1 MHRRL
6 PILVLALIPVLA
18 LAAIRGEPLPEDIEA
33 MGVAEAVN
41 ASGSLDGQSVVI
53 EGRITRVCQKKG
65 CWAVFAED
73 EHIIRV
79 MAADHAFAIP
89 ADYSGPA
96 RAHGVLE
103 REELSAEHVEHLIA
117 EDGADA
123 GLREDP
129 VEIRLIASGV
139 ELLAE

>member
-1 MHRRL
+1 MHYRF
-6 PILVLALIPVLA
+6 PIVALALIPVLA
-18 LAAIRGEPLPEDIEA
+18 LAAIRGEALPENAEA

-41 ASGSLDGQSVVI
+41 ASGSLDGQSVAI

-65 CWAVFAED
+65 CWAVFTQD

-79 MAADHAFAIP
+79 MARDHAFAIP
-89 ADYSGPA
+89 ADYAGPA
-96 RAHGVLE
+96 RAFGVLE
-103 REELSAEHVEHLIA
+103 RDELSAEHVEHLIA

-123 GLREDP
+123 NLRDDP
-129 VEIRLIASGV
+129 VEIRLIATGV